1 MAQSSQAANVQ
12 TQRSAMD
19 KLQFL
24 VGTWSGHARIWQGPG
39 ISIEL
44 IQTEQ
49 VIYKVDGLILTIEG
63 IGKSKSD
70 GRVALQAFGLI
81 SYDDEAGAYRMRA
94 FNDGRWLESEVSLAN
109 VGKGLQWGFAFGR
122 IKTNSTLHIDEYGEW
137 TEVHEAAVGS
147 EPGRKFMEIAVKR
160 QTPAPPR

>member
-24 VGTWSGHARIWQGPG
+24 VGTWSGHARIWQVPG
-39 ISIEL
+39 SSIEL
-44 IQTEQ
+44 IQTEP
-49 VIYKVDGLILTIEG
+49 VIYKLDGLILTIEG

-81 SYDDEAGAYRMRA
+81 SYD
-94 FNDGRWLESEVSLAN
+94 
-109 VGKGLQWGFAFGR
+109 
-122 IKTNSTLHIDEYGEW
+122 IDEYGEW

-160 QTPAPPR
+160 QNSRSGRAN